1 MSSSFNYAPEVVD
14 LDAMNITE
22 MFPEASSFSFDM
34 SSFNHSYTDS
44 ISGVPLAQQA
54 LWDDGQLSLPP
65 TVNSSR
71 IIGQSALSSL
81 NNSANN
87 SFNHGPL
94 SRHLL
99 APSSHHLR
107 PPSLLKHQQYLGS
120 PLGGAEAGHD
130 FDQSQYDEYNESS
143 LQHGWVDETRDQNGI
158 MLLND
163 KDRQDEQH
171 LLFLQDIGAAGN
183 ISRGDSISLFTK
195 LADETDLSCDLFKEE
210 LEADETRDQSRL
222 QSEQFSGMAGPS
234 VAGNRIGNEIFDQA
248 FLASLRTPLVSQPP
262 PRLESAKNGNF
273 FENLYTI
280 TAPAPRTDDD
290 ILKSMNIISKEG
302 DEGKDRH
309 EVYQQALKSFFDS
322 LKIAD
327 PIKTPHKF
335 APQPLPILWNEP
347 KIRSKALPS
356 FNLADYKDTTKA
368 AAPTKTLTPSTSLP
382 ATMLTTPPKKQDSLS
397 TSPTDTFSIPNSAH
411 SSPLSSMSTSSPVAN
426 TLQITLTPKTS
437 TTEALYPP
445 SPTSTEESLKSNQ
458 SPDSAAPNDP
468 SRDRSRRRLTALNP
482 HLAFDPTIPPAEREV
497 EESHI
502 AEPKYAKNTLER
514 RSTIQQQAQAMA
526 QSNDQETQ
534 DPRSSPPLPEN
545 DRRGSIK
552 GTISPTI
559 TSGLR
564 GPTVRKR
571 QSLHQDMFLQEQIGA
586 AENIDDVK
594 HEAQQQIQE
603 DDLKQRRISQ
613 DESKPEDEFNG
624 RRGSIRPLS
633 MNILPESLTSM
644 GSHALNEQEDISTI
658 GKVRR
663 QSEDEDGEGKEGRVS
678 RLPGTLSLGRTTGTR
693 YVRSGSNGSA
703 SGGSTTQLSPTTPT
717 LSNPYGSL
725 KGRTMSRPNSQRLS
739 MSGLSGMYTKTQ
751 QPTEDAQKLSMA
763 PSPMKSPSST
773 ISGSGSRSSPPSA
786 LPELRRSSATIHQP
800 DTQLG
805 FDQLAPDHYHLEEFY
820 GDEQQQWQS
829 PRSSR
834 LYHQEDE
841 DHGAEWYGQDVPEHR
856 GLQEQ
861 KARVSYQAPSSSLDQ
876 QQEQNQQQQREQHQQ
891 QRLRI
896 QQQAREEV
904 YGRGYGNGY
913 ADEVE
918 DAADDYPQNYRYS
931 QPSTTIG
938 ARTGSRRSSP
948 SSLSPTATHSTTAA
962 VSRYPSDHYR
972 RQSKDGY
979 SLMPAPRISPPLTNA
994 SSTTVISRTS
1004 PNGNAPRRSLSNI
1017 TGSVLP
1023 TSSRRLSNA
1032 ANVGTSSSLGY
1043 GSNYSGSNPALHGRS
1058 VSSGSG
1064 LTSHIQRSSAI
1075 GQGQMS
1081 SSRHISSAS
1090 DGILPGNSPRRAFST
1105 IVSPNRRTS
1114 SSSTSN
1120 GYRASTIGASASP
1133 EYARVFNPPRASAAP
1148 SLNGYGYSNN
1158 SSSHNRQYSDDD
1170 HLQRQ
1175 DTGYSYRPEVP
1186 TRQSS
1191 LGVGAGAG
1199 HKGVGLGLSSRNSTS
1214 TLRSSSGSHLLGG
1227 APSSSMSSLSPRRT
1241 ASISVAAGGG
1251 GHSALGRPGGILPG
1265 RQQYQQYQQEK
1276 QQQQQQQQQS
1286 IQPQRYQRTSMYSY
1300 R

>member
-87 SFNHGPL
+87 SFSHGPL

-107 PPSLLKHQQYLGS
+107 PPSLLKQQQYLGS

-130 FDQSQYDEYNESS
+130 LDHSQYDEYNESS

-183 ISRGDSISLFTK
+183 TSRGDSISLFTK

-210 LEADETRDQSRL
+210 LGADETRDRSRL
-222 QSEQFSGMAGPS
+222 QSEQSLGTTDPS
-234 VAGNRIGNEIFDQA
+234 VTGNRIGNEIFDQA
-248 FLASLRTPLVSQPP
+248 FLASLRTPIVSQPP
-262 PRLESAKNGNF
+262 PPLESAKKGSF
-273 FENLYTI
+273 FEDLYTI
-280 TAPAPRTDDD
+280 TPPAPRTDDD
-290 ILKSMNIISKEG
+290 ILRSMNIASKEG

-347 KIRSKALPS
+347 RIRSKALPS

-368 AAPTKTLTPSTSLP
+368 ATPTKIPTPPTPFP
-382 ATMLTTPPKKQDSLS
+382 ATKLTTPPKKQDSLS
-397 TSPTDTFSIPNSAH
+397 TSPTDTFSTPNSAL
-411 SSPLSSMSTSSPVAN
+411 SSPLSFISTSPAVVN
-426 TLQITLTPKTS
+426 TPQTTLTQKTPATKAPS
-437 TTEALYPP
+437 PPSSP
-445 SPTSTEESLKSNQ
+445 SPTSTEESRKSNQ

-468 SRDRSRRRLTALNP
+468 SRDRARRRLTALNP
-482 HLAFDPTIPPAEREV
+482 HLAFDPTIPPAEREA
-497 EESHI
+497 EDSHMV
-502 AEPKYAKNTLER
+502 EPKQVKNTLER
-514 RSTIQQQAQAMA
+514 RSTIQQQVQAMA
-526 QSNDQETQ
+526 QSNDQENQ

-545 DRRGSIK
+545 GRRGSIR
-552 GTISPTI
+552 GTTSPTI
-559 TSGLR
+559 TSALR
-564 GPTVRKR
+564 GPAVRKR
-571 QSLHQDMFLQEQIGA
+571 RSLHQDMFLQEQMGA
-586 AENIDDVK
+586 TENADDVK
-594 HEAQQQIQE
+594 RETQQLMQE

-613 DESKPEDEFNG
+613 DESKPEGEFNG
-624 RRGSIRPLS
+624 RRGSTRPLS

-644 GSHALNEQEDISTI
+644 GSHALNEQEDISRI
-658 GKVRR
+658 GKARR
-663 QSEDEDGEGKEGRVS
+663 PSEDEAGEGKVS
-678 RLPGTLSLGRTTGTR
+678 RLSGTLSLGRATGTR
-693 YVRSGSNGSA
+693 YVRSGSNGST

-717 LSNPYGSL
+717 VSNPYGTL
-725 KGRTMSRPNSQRLS
+725 RGKTISRPNSQRLS
-739 MSGLSGMYTKTQ
+739 VSGLSGMYTNPQ

-763 PSPMKSPSST
+763 PSSMRSPSAT
-773 ISGSGSRSSPPSA
+773 ISRGGSGSSPPSA

-800 DTQLG
+800 NTQLG
-805 FDQLAPDHYHLEEFY
+805 LDQLAPDHYRHEEFY
-820 GDEQQQWQS
+820 GEEQQQWQS

-834 LYHQEDE
+834 LYHQDDE
-841 DHGAEWYGQDVPEHR
+841 AHGEEWYDQDVPEHR
-856 GLQEQ
+856 AHLQEQ
-861 KARVSYQAPSSSLDQ
+861 KPRALYQAPRSTLEQ
-876 QQEQNQQQQREQHQQ
+876 QQEQHQQQREQHQQ

-913 ADEVE
+913 ADEV
-918 DAADDYPQNYRYS
+918 DDIADNYPQNYRYS
-931 QPSTTIG
+931 QPTTTIG
-938 ARTGSRRSSP
+938 ARTGSHRSSP
-948 SSLSPTATHSTTAA
+948 SSLSPTATHSTAA
-962 VSRYPSDHYR
+962 TVSRHPSDHYR

-979 SLMPAPRISPPLTNA
+979 SLMSAPRISPPLTNA
-994 SSTTVISRTS
+994 SLTTIISRTS

-1032 ANVGTSSSLGY
+1032 ANVGTSSGY

-1058 VSSGSG
+1058 VSSGSS
-1064 LTSHIQRSSAI
+1064 LNSHLHRSNSI
-1075 GQGQMS
+1075 GQGPVS
-1081 SSRHISSAS
+1081 SSRHVSSAS
-1090 DGILPGNSPRRAFST
+1090 DGILPGNSPRRALST
-1105 IVSPNRRTS
+1105 MVSPNRRTS
-1114 SSSTSN
+1114 STSISN
-1120 GYRASTIGASASP
+1120 GYRASTIGASTSP

-1158 SSSHNRQYSDDD
+1158 NSGNHNRHYSDDD

-1191 LGVGAGAG
+1191 LGAGAG
-1199 HKGVGLGLSSRNSTS
+1199 HKGVGLGLSSRNSSS
-1214 TLRSSSGSHLLGG
+1214 TLRSSSSSHLLGG
-1227 APSSSMSSLSPRRT
+1227 APSSSMSSSDLRRVT
-1241 ASISVAAGGG
+1241 SMSAAVGGG
-1251 GHSALGRPGGILPG
+1251 GSSALGRPGGLLPG

-1276 QQQQQQQQQS
+1276 QQQQQQQS